1 MLHQIT
7 FDNRDTLYCGPHAI
21 AAATGLSPQAIV
33 ELVHA
38 QRLLG
43 RSGFQEPQRAHRA
56 ATKALSSPRVVY
68 MDFFEIAETLRAL
81 DYDIR
86 LLTLPHRVKVWQ
98 FIENIAQNPAP
109 GPHICRIGGHF
120 FALSGCGR
128 QLCDTHS
135 GQPEATERK
144 RYHGAS
150 ITHALTIIGNGG

>member
-1 MLHQIT
+1 MLLHQIN

-21 AAATGLSPQAIV
+21 AAATGLSPQGIV
-33 ELVHA
+33 DLVRA
-38 QRLLG
+38 QRILG
-43 RSGFQEPQRAHRA
+43 RSGFREPARGARA
-56 ATKALSSPRVVY
+56 AAKAIKSDKIVW
-68 MDFFEIAETLRAL
+68 MDFYEIAETLKAL
-81 DYDIR
+81 GYDIR
-86 LLTLPHRVKVWQ
+86 IANLPHRMKVWQ
-98 FIENIAQNPAP
+98 FIEAIAKEPAP

-150 ITHALTIIGNGG
+150 LTHVLTIFP